1 MLAKTHNSGGEKRIG
16 KGGFTGT
23 GAHGKGLPYVVS
35 RPALS
40 NYQMDSAS
48 EISGHAKWLY
58 WFPLLV
64 TRDSGGFS
72 LLRTLFRLGVASL
85 RARQSVWVQVRL
97 SRDNKKETWQSSKYF
112 IIWLGYLSNMAN
124 GLRGRASASL
134 PKIFVKIPCTKGITI
149 YYINGLRVEAKF
161 LSNTPDPIEFFHIL
175 QSKFSFFA

>member
-1 MLAKTHNSGGEKRIG
+1 MGSDTTRQRNGTARERERQCFAYVGKNTQLRRGGAEYWEG
-16 KGGFTGT
+16 SGFTGT
-23 GAHGKGLPYVVS
+23 GAHGKGFPYMVS

-48 EISGHAKWLY
+48 EISGHVKWLY

-112 IIWLGYLSNMAN
+112 IIWLGYLSNLAN
-124 GLRGRASASL
+124 GLGEERQLWLKTAQVLCRKYLSKSL
-134 PKIFVKIPCTKGITI
+134 VQ
-149 YYINGLRVEAKF
+149 RV
-161 LSNTPDPIEFFHIL
+161 L
-175 QSKFSFFA
+175 Q